1 LDQKRFGKIILII
14 GFATLLT
21 GIGLII
27 YSATVPNW
35 MSLSTPQN
43 TVPAGYAT
51 VIAAT
56 FAFVGIALLALG
68 ATQLAEP
75 GWVDRWLN
83 S

>member
-1 LDQKRFGKIILII
+1 
-14 GFATLLT
+14 
-21 GIGLII
+21 
-27 YSATVPNW
+27 